1 MIPRPPGRRTRTG
14 GPRAPGR
21 PPAAQGLLRSALDG
35 HPPPTRRPQAPPA
48 PPGALRP
55 APRRPWVPRRR
66 GRRPPGPPA
75 GDLSRGRHRAAVEE
89 RWEEEYDGGVWDY
102 LAGEEEATRY
112 RAILELLDDALPSP
126 AEPGA
131 RDTERGAV
139 LDLGCG
145 EGVLVDFL
153 RAAGGSE
160 GCRYTG
166 VDLSERAIEAARA
179 ARGDQLTRFVVADAE
194 AWEPGPERF
203 DAIVLNECLYYFHEP
218 LETLR
223 RYLGA
228 LAPGGV
234 VVISMYEAPRT
245 IALARA
251 LDRHLPPL
259 ATLRLAGPPG
269 AWRISLH
276 RGDA

>member
-1 MIPRPPGRRTRTG
+1 MAT
-14 GPRAPGR
+14 
-21 PPAAQGLLRSALDG
+21 LLRRAARKLV
-35 HPPPTRRPQAPPA
+35 RRPLALYDRLLGGRGF
-48 PPGALRP
+48 PGA
-55 APRRPWVPRRR
+55 
-66 GRRPPGPPA
+66 
-75 GDLSRGRHRAAVEE
+75 AAVDRQVARLQTWAGGGTVPLSKE

-194 AWEPGPERF
+194 TWEPGPERF